1 MATKIADQIKN
12 ILNPFAT
19 EVGKDIKKLTDAK
32 QDKLKPGLNITI
44 SPDGTISSTGA
55 GEAPDLSNYP
65 ATAQVGTIVDGKL
78 ADYVKT
84 EALANYVQTATL
96 TTTLADYAKTEA
108 LANYVQTTALTTAL
122 EPYAKTAALDA
133 YVKTE
138 ALTTALTPYAKTE
151 ALDAYVK
158 TDALDTK
165 LQPYAKTEALA
176 DFVTTTS
183 LTNGLEPYAKK
194 DEVVKTADLEGL
206 DTFNLVEVYNTAK
219 TQG

>member
-65 ATAQVGTIVDGKL
+65 TTAQVGTIVDGKL

-84 EALANYVQTATL
+84 EV
-96 TTTLADYAKTEA
+96 

-122 EPYAKTAALDA
+122 EPYA
-133 YVKTE
+133 KTE

>member
-19 EVGKDIKKLTDAK
+19 EVGKDIKKLTDSK

-65 ATAQVGTIVDGKL
+65 TTAQVGTIVDGKL

-96 TTTLADYAKTEA
+96 TTTLAD
-108 LANYVQTTALTTAL
+108 
-122 EPYAKTAALDA
+122 
-133 YVKTE
+133 
-138 ALTTALTPYAKTE
+138 YAKTE

>member
-19 EVGKDIKKLTDAK
+19 EVGKDIKKLTDSK

-65 ATAQVGTIVDGKL
+65 TTAQVGTIVDGKL

-84 EALANYVQTATL
+84 ESLANYVQTATL

-122 EPYAKTAALDA
+122 EPYAKTA
-133 YVKTE
+133 
-138 ALTTALTPYAKTE
+138 

>member
-65 ATAQVGTIVDGKL
+65 TTAQVGTIVDGKL

-122 EPYAKTAALDA
+122 ELYAKTA
-133 YVKTE
+133 
-138 ALTTALTPYAKTE
+138 

-194 DEVVKTADLEGL
+194 EEVVKTADLEGL

>member
-19 EVGKDIKKLTDAK
+19 EVGKDIKKLTDSK

-65 ATAQVGTIVDGKL
+65 TTAQVGTIVDGKL

-96 TTTLADYAKTEA
+96 ITTLAD
-108 LANYVQTTALTTAL
+108 
-122 EPYAKTAALDA
+122 
-133 YVKTE
+133 
-138 ALTTALTPYAKTE
+138 
-151 ALDAYVK
+151 
-158 TDALDTK
+158 
-165 LQPYAKTEALA
+165 YAKTEALA

-183 LTNGLEPYAKK
+183 LTNGLEEYAKK

>member
-65 ATAQVGTIVDGKL
+65 TTQQVGTIVDGK
-78 ADYVKT
+78 
-84 EALANYVQTATL
+84 
-96 TTTLADYAKTEA
+96 LADYAKTEA
-108 LANYVQTTALTTAL
+108 LANYVQTTALTTTL

>member
-44 SPDGTISSTGA
+44 SPDGSISSTGG

-65 ATAQVGTIVDGKL
+65 TTAQVGTIVDGKL

-108 LANYVQTTALTTAL
+108 LAAYVQTTALTTAL

-138 ALTTALTPYAKTE
+138 ALTTALTPYTKTE

>member
-19 EVGKDIKKLTDAK
+19 EVGKDIKKLTDSK

-65 ATAQVGTIVDGKL
+65 TTAQVGTIVDGKL

-108 LANYVQTTALTTAL
+108 LANYVQTAALTTAL
-122 EPYAKTAALDA
+122 EPYAKTA
-133 YVKTE
+133 
-138 ALTTALTPYAKTE
+138 

-176 DFVTTTS
+176 NFVTTTS

>member
-19 EVGKDIKKLTDAK
+19 EVGKDIKKLTDSK

-65 ATAQVGTIVDGKL
+65 TTQQVGTIVDGKL

-122 EPYAKTAALDA
+122 EPYAKTA
-133 YVKTE
+133 
-138 ALTTALTPYAKTE
+138 

>member
-65 ATAQVGTIVDGKL
+65 TTAQVGTIVDGKL

-108 LANYVQTTALTTAL
+108 LAAYVQTTALTTAL
-122 EPYAKTAALDA
+122 EPYAKT
-133 YVKTE
+133 
-138 ALTTALTPYAKTE
+138 E

-158 TDALDTK
+158 NDALDTK

-176 DFVTTTS
+176 DFVTNTALTT
-183 LTNGLEPYAKK
+183 GLEPYAKK
-194 DEVVKTADLEGL
+194 EEVVKTADLEGL

>member
-65 ATAQVGTIVDGKL
+65 TTQQVGTIVDGKL

-108 LANYVQTTALTTAL
+108 L
-122 EPYAKTAALDA
+122 
-133 YVKTE
+133 
-138 ALTTALTPYAKTE
+138 
-151 ALDAYVK
+151 DAYVK

-183 LTNGLEPYAKK
+183 LTNSLEPYAKK

>member
-19 EVGKDIKKLTDAK
+19 DIKKLTDAK

-65 ATAQVGTIVDGKL
+65 TTAQVGTIVDGKL

-96 TTTLADYAKTEA
+96 TTTLADYVKTEA

-122 EPYAKTAALDA
+122 EPYVKTA
-133 YVKTE
+133 
-138 ALTTALTPYAKTE
+138 
-151 ALDAYVK
+151 
-158 TDALDTK
+158 ALDTK

-176 DFVTTTS
+176 DFVTNTALTT
-183 LTNGLEPYAKK
+183 GLEPYAKK
-194 DEVVKTADLEGL
+194 EEVVKTADLEGL

>member
-19 EVGKDIKKLTDAK
+19 EVGKDIKKLTDSK

-65 ATAQVGTIVDGKL
+65 TTAQVGTIVDGKL

-84 EALANYVQTATL
+84 EALSNYVQTATL

-108 LANYVQTTALTTAL
+108 LAAYVQTTALTTAL

-138 ALTTALTPYAKTE
+138 AL
-151 ALDAYVK
+151 
-158 TDALDTK
+158 
-165 LQPYAKTEALA
+165 A
-176 DFVTTTS
+176 DFVTNTALTT
-183 LTNGLEPYAKK
+183 GLEPYAKK
-194 DEVVKTADLEGL
+194 EEVVKTADLEGL

>member
-19 EVGKDIKKLTDAK
+19 EVGKDIKKLTDSK

-65 ATAQVGTIVDGKL
+65 TTQQVGTIVDGKL

-84 EALANYVQTATL
+84 EALTNYVQTATL

-122 EPYAKTAALDA
+122 EPYAKT
-133 YVKTE
+133 E

-158 TDALDTK
+158 NDALETK

-194 DEVVKTADLEGL
+194 EEVVKTADLEGL

>member
-65 ATAQVGTIVDGKL
+65 TTAQVGTIVDGKL

-84 EALANYVQTATL
+84 EALANYVQTAT
-96 TTTLADYAKTEA
+96 
-108 LANYVQTTALTTAL
+108 LTTAL

-176 DFVTTTS
+176 DFVTNTALTT
-183 LTNGLEPYAKK
+183 GLEPYAKK
-194 DEVVKTADLEGL
+194 EEVVKTADLEGL

>member
-19 EVGKDIKKLTDAK
+19 EVGKDIKKLTDSK

-65 ATAQVGTIVDGKL
+65 TTAQVGTIVDGKL

-96 TTTLADYAKTEA
+96 TTTLADYVKTEA

-122 EPYAKTAALDA
+122 E
-133 YVKTE
+133 
-138 ALTTALTPYAKTE
+138 PYAKTE

>member
-19 EVGKDIKKLTDAK
+19 EVGKDIKKLTDSK

-65 ATAQVGTIVDGKL
+65 TTAQVGTIVDGKL

-133 YVKTE
+133 YVKT
-138 ALTTALTPYAKTE
+138 
-151 ALDAYVK
+151 
-158 TDALDTK
+158 DALDTK

>member
-19 EVGKDIKKLTDAK
+19 EVGKDIKKLTDSK

-65 ATAQVGTIVDGKL
+65 TTAQVGTIVDGKL

-96 TTTLADYAKTEA
+96 TTTLAD
-108 LANYVQTTALTTAL
+108 
-122 EPYAKTAALDA
+122 YAKTAALDA

-176 DFVTTTS
+176 DFVTNAALTT
-183 LTNGLEPYAKK
+183 GLEPYAKK

>member
-65 ATAQVGTIVDGKL
+65 TTQQVGTIIDGKL

-133 YVKTE
+133 YVKT
-138 ALTTALTPYAKTE
+138 
-151 ALDAYVK
+151 
-158 TDALDTK
+158 DALDTK

-176 DFVTTTS
+176 DFVTNTALTT
-183 LTNGLEPYAKK
+183 GLEPYAKK

>member
-65 ATAQVGTIVDGKL
+65 TTAQVGTIVDGKL

-133 YVKTE
+133 YVKT
-138 ALTTALTPYAKTE
+138 
-151 ALDAYVK
+151 
-158 TDALDTK
+158 DALDTK

>member
-19 EVGKDIKKLTDAK
+19 EVGKDIKKLTDSK

-44 SPDGTISSTGA
+44 SQDGTISSTGA

-65 ATAQVGTIVDGKL
+65 TTAQVGTIVDGKL

-122 EPYAKTAALDA
+122 E
-133 YVKTE
+133 
-138 ALTTALTPYAKTE
+138 PYAKTE

>member
-19 EVGKDIKKLTDAK
+19 EVGKDIKKLTDSK

-65 ATAQVGTIVDGKL
+65 TTQQVGTIVDGKL

-138 ALTTALTPYAKTE
+138 ALDT
-151 ALDAYVK
+151 YVK
-158 TDALDTK
+158 NDALETK

>member
-12 ILNPFAT
+12 ILSPFAT
-19 EVGKDIKKLTDAK
+19 EVGKDIKKLIDVK

-55 GEAPDLSNYP
+55 GQAPDLSNYP
-65 ATAQVGTIVDGKL
+65 TTQQVGTIVDSKL

-108 LANYVQTTALTTAL
+108 LAAYVQTTALTTAL

-151 ALDAYVK
+151 ALADYVQ
-158 TDALDTK
+158 TSTL
-165 LQPYAKTEALA
+165 
-176 DFVTTTS
+176 TTT
-183 LTNGLEPYAKK
+183 LDPYAKK
-194 DEVVKTADLEGL
+194 EEVVKTADLEGL

-219 TQG
+219 TQA

>member
-12 ILNPFAT
+12 ILSPFAT

-65 ATAQVGTIVDGKL
+65 TTTQVGTIVDGKL

-108 LANYVQTTALTTAL
+108 LTAYVQTT
-122 EPYAKTAALDA
+122 
-133 YVKTE
+133 

-219 TQG
+219 TQA

>member
-65 ATAQVGTIVDGKL
+65 TTAQVGTIVDGKL
-78 ADYVKT
+78 ADYV
-84 EALANYVQTATL
+84 
-96 TTTLADYAKTEA
+96 KTEA

>member
-65 ATAQVGTIVDGKL
+65 TTAQVGTIVDGKL

-108 LANYVQTTALTTAL
+108 LANYVKTT
-122 EPYAKTAALDA
+122 
-133 YVKTE
+133 

-176 DFVTTTS
+176 DFVTNTALTT
-183 LTNGLEPYAKK
+183 GLEPYAKK
-194 DEVVKTADLEGL
+194 EEVVKTADLEGL

>member
-19 EVGKDIKKLTDAK
+19 EVGKDIKKLTDSK

-65 ATAQVGTIVDGKL
+65 TTAQVGTIVDGKL

-108 LANYVQTTALTTAL
+108 LAAYVQTT
-122 EPYAKTAALDA
+122 
-133 YVKTE
+133 

-206 DTFNLVEVYNTAK
+206 DAFNLVEVYNTAK

>member
-55 GEAPDLSNYP
+55 GEAPDLSNYST
-65 ATAQVGTIVDGKL
+65 TAQVGTIVDGKL

-108 LANYVQTTALTTAL
+108 LATYVQTSALTTAL

-158 TDALDTK
+158 NDALETK

>member
-19 EVGKDIKKLTDAK
+19 EVGKDIKKLTDSK

-65 ATAQVGTIVDGKL
+65 TTQQVGTIVDGKL

-122 EPYAKTAALDA
+122 EPY
-133 YVKTE
+133 VKTE

-183 LTNGLEPYAKK
+183 LTNSLEPYAKK

>member
-19 EVGKDIKKLTDAK
+19 EVGKDIKKLTDTK

-65 ATAQVGTIVDGKL
+65 TTQQVGTIVDGKL

-108 LANYVQTTALTTAL
+108 LANYVQTAALTTAL

-158 TDALDTK
+158 NDALETK
-165 LQPYAKTEALA
+165 LQTYAKTEALA
-176 DFVTTTS
+176 DFVTATS

>member
-19 EVGKDIKKLTDAK
+19 EVGKDIKKLTDSK

-65 ATAQVGTIVDGKL
+65 TTAQVGTIVDGKL

-122 EPYAKTAALDA
+122 ES
-133 YVKTE
+133 
-138 ALTTALTPYAKTE
+138 YAKTE

-158 TDALDTK
+158 NDALETK

>member
-19 EVGKDIKKLTDAK
+19 EVGKDIKKLTDSK

-65 ATAQVGTIVDGKL
+65 TTQQVGTIVDGKL

-122 EPYAKTAALDA
+122 E
-133 YVKTE
+133 
-138 ALTTALTPYAKTE
+138 PYAKTE

>member
-19 EVGKDIKKLTDAK
+19 EVGKDIKKLTDTK

-65 ATAQVGTIVDGKL
+65 TTAQVGTIVDGKL

-108 LANYVQTTALTTAL
+108 LANYVQ
-122 EPYAKTAALDA
+122 TAALDA

-176 DFVTTTS
+176 DFVTNTALTTS
-183 LTNGLEPYAKK
+183 LEPYAKK
-194 DEVVKTADLEGL
+194 EEVVKTADLEGL

>member
-19 EVGKDIKKLTDAK
+19 EVGKDIKKLTDSK

-65 ATAQVGTIVDGKL
+65 TTQQVGTIVDGKL

-96 TTTLADYAKTEA
+96 TTTLAD
-108 LANYVQTTALTTAL
+108 
-122 EPYAKTAALDA
+122 YAKTAALDA

-176 DFVTTTS
+176 DFVTNTALTT
-183 LTNGLEPYAKK
+183 GLEPYAKK
-194 DEVVKTADLEGL
+194 EEVVKTADLEGL

>member
-19 EVGKDIKKLTDAK
+19 EVGKDIKKLTDSK

-65 ATAQVGTIVDGKL
+65 TTAQVGTIVDGKL

-151 ALDAYVK
+151 ALDAY
-158 TDALDTK
+158 
-165 LQPYAKTEALA
+165 AKTEALA

-183 LTNGLEPYAKK
+183 LTNDLEPYAKK